1 MKIQINATNI
11 NIKID
16 DGRGNT
22 LLEVQT
28 PAYKLDCEVT
38 GLIKAFTE
46 LAELVIPP
54 KSTEFD

>member
-16 DGRGNT
+16 DSRGNT

-28 PAYKLDCEVT
+28 PAYKLNCDVND
-38 GLIKAFTE
+38 LAKAFTE
-46 LAELVIPP
+46 LAVLAFGDNANQ
-54 KSTEFD
+54 KD

>member
-28 PAYKLDCEVT
+28 PAYKLDCDVDD
-38 GLIKAFTE
+38 LAKAFTE
-46 LAELVIPP
+46 LADLIIQTKPGEVN
-54 KSTEFD
+54 